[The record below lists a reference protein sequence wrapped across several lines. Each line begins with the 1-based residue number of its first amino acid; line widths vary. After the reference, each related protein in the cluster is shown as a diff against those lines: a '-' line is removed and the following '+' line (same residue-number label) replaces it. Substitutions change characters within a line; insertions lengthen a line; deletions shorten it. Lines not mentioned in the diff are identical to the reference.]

1 MGLDLTKPVRTR
13 DGRPV
18 RILCT
23 DANGPAPIFALVKT
37 SDFRDDVH
45 RYKADGKL
53 NQIGISRGDDPL
65 DLVNVPETTSVYAAV
80 YPYRADPYAKLFE
93 YDCLADAALEAGE
106 RGRVLEIVYEDGVPK
121 QAVLW

>member
-23 DANGPAPIFALVKT
+23 DAAGSAPIFALVRQ
-37 SDFRDDVH
+37 SAAREDVY
-45 RYKADGKL
+45 RYRLDGSL
-53 NQIGISRGDDPL
+53 NDTGPRRDDPL
-65 DLVNVPETTSVYAAV
+65 DLVNSPEATSVYAAV

-93 YDCLADAALEAGE
+93 CDCLADAAFQAGE